1 MLVTELM
8 KETKSPDVMMS
19 WLPILECYFNKLD
32 PKDYERLYDEIYET
46 IYGEVLSDEKA
57 MILVQNMKP
66 FGEHWTMEEV
76 NQALGGNWKLST
88 RYYTLN
94 MMYND
99 YHKLFQEDTNKYV
112 ELALAWLEDEDS
124 DGGDIK
130 TYRYSTY
137 V

>member
-57 MILVQNMKP
+57 MKLVQNMKP

-76 NQALGGNWKLST
+76 SQALGGNWKLST

-94 MMYND
+94 MVYND
-99 YHKLFQEDTNKYV
+99 YHSLFQEDTNKYI

>member
-8 KETKSPDVMMS
+8 QEASPDTMKS
-19 WLPILECYFNKLD
+19 WLTILEPYFSKLD
-32 PKDYERLYDEIYET
+32 SKDYQCLYDEIYET

-57 MILVQNMKP
+57 KRLVWDMKP
-66 FGEHWTMEEV
+66 YGEHWTMEQVE
-76 NQALGGNWKLST
+76 QAINNREWKLST

-99 YHKLFQEDTNKYV
+99 YHSLFQEDTNKYV
-112 ELALAWLEDEDS
+112 ELALMWLEDEDS

-130 TYRYSTY
+130 TYRYALY

>member
-1 MLVTELM
+1 M
-8 KETKSPDVMMS
+8 K
-19 WLPILECYFNKLD
+19 
-32 PKDYERLYDEIYET
+32 
-46 IYGEVLSDEKA
+46 
-57 MILVQNMKP
+57 LVQNMKP

>member
-8 KETKSPDVMMS
+8 QEASPDTMKS
-19 WLPILECYFNKLD
+19 WLQILEPYFSKLD
-32 PKDYERLYDEIYET
+32 PKDYQRLYDEIYET

-57 MILVQNMKP
+57 IRLVRDMKP
-66 FGEHWTMEEV
+66 YGEHWTMEQVE
-76 NQALGGNWKLST
+76 QAISNREWKLST

-99 YHKLFQEDTNKYV
+99 YRKLFQEDTNKYV
-112 ELALAWLEDEDS
+112 ELALMWLEDEDS

-130 TYRYSTY
+130 TYRYAVY

>member
-1 MLVTELM
+1 MLIKDLVKNVNDSSTL
-8 KETKSPDVMMS
+8 KS
-19 WLPILECYFNKLD
+19 WIPIMDSYLSKLD
-32 PKDYERLYDEIYET
+32 ECDYECLCDKLYET

-57 MILVQNMKP
+57 MKLVQNMKP

-99 YHKLFQEDTNKYV
+99 YHKLFQEDTNKYI

>member
-1 MLVTELM
+1 MRGLRTPLFLLNFLLP
-8 KETKSPDVMMS
+8 KKSTFPT
-19 WLPILECYFNKLD
+19 LNIAF
-32 PKDYERLYDEIYET
+32 DEIYET

-57 MILVQNMKP
+57 KRLVCDMKP
-66 FGEHWTMEEV
+66 YGEHWTMEQVE
-76 NQALGGNWKLST
+76 QAINDREWKLST

-112 ELALAWLEDEDS
+112 ELALMWLEDEDS

-130 TYRYSTY
+130 TYRYAVY